1 MTIDECLFR
10 TFPIQTSLA
19 AHMEAPGL
27 EAFLPQF
34 GIAQRRTQQGR
45 LIWIINVI
53 TDGAE
58 DEPRSAYFDE
68 RLGAWKLQS
77 LERGRPSCTSPTPG
91 TVVRHP
97 WSASAPRKTDWTNA
111 LHPSE
116 HAGFL
121 LSLDWAATPLG
132 PLKTWPRTLQ
142 LYTHMLLSDSRAAA
156 IYWGPQRI
164 AIYNDPLIAGMGGL
178 HSNLMGRSFQDIMP
192 SLWDSLGPLFH
203 TIEKE
208 QRGFARNGLELS
220 LMRHGYLEETW
231 WDGALIPLK
240 DDHDGFGGVYFTWTE
255 VTRIILRDRWE
266 KIINQLGNLSATITQ
281 SFWQHTHDV
290 FTKHPRDIPMAVM
303 YSTDENDPLNGRLH
317 LECTIATRSTYAA
330 APSELHVG
338 PPATNHYP
346 VLNVTC

>member
-1 MTIDECLFR
+1 M
-10 TFPIQTSLA
+10 
-19 AHMEAPGL
+19 

-34 GIAQRRTQQGR
+34 GIAQRRTEQGR
-45 LIWIINVI
+45 LIWIIDVI

-156 IYWGPQRI
+156 IYWGPQRV
-164 AIYNDPLIAGMGGL
+164 AIYNDHWLPAWVLCIQTLWGVPSRTSCRVSGTPLVRYFIPSKK
-178 HSNLMGRSFQDIMP
+178 SNVVLP
-192 SLWDSLGPLFH
+192 
-203 TIEKE
+203 
-208 QRGFARNGLELS
+208 
-220 LMRHGYLEETW
+220 
-231 WDGALIPLK
+231 
-240 DDHDGFGGVYFTWTE
+240 V
-255 VTRIILRDRWE
+255 
-266 KIINQLGNLSATITQ
+266 
-281 SFWQHTHDV
+281 
-290 FTKHPRDIPMAVM
+290 MAW
-303 YSTDENDPLNGRLH
+303 NFP
-317 LECTIATRSTYAA
+317 
-330 APSELHVG
+330 
-338 PPATNHYP
+338 
-346 VLNVTC
+346 